1 MPPLDCPPADYAVLH
16 PTLTLVRSGD
26 GFVALAVNRAGP
38 VDVTLDWSRLDP
50 LENTDGLDAAIDY
63 ALSVARHRGEV
74 DRRAGRP
81 WATAHAV
88 VVGYE
93 GDAAEAAV
101 RRAVAVAAVPVA
113 GLPETRV

>member
-1 MPPLDCPPADYAVLH
+1 MPPLDCSPADYAVLH

-63 ALSVARHRGEV
+63 ALSVARHRGEA

>member
-1 MPPLDCPPADYAVLH
+1 MPPLDCSPADYAALH
-16 PTLTLVRSGD
+16 PTLTLVRGED

-38 VDVTLDWSRLDP
+38 VDVTLDWSRLEPVNEADS
-50 LENTDGLDAAIDY
+50 LDAAIDY
-63 ALSVARHRGEV
+63 ALSVARHRGEAE
-74 DRRAGRP
+74 RRAGRP

-88 VVGYE
+88 VVGHAGE
-93 GDAAEAAV
+93 AAEAAV